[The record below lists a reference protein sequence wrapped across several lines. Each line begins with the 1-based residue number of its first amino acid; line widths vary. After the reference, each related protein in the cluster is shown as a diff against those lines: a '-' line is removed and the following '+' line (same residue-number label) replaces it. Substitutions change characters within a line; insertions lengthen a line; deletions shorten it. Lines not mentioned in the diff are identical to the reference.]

1 MEYRMVKEVHRR
13 VKSSTKILKTVMI
26 VLCVLF
32 MLFGIV
38 FDRGMLFLALLTAGM
53 YFVFDAYIIKDYEYV
68 MEGNAF
74 TISVIHAKRR
84 RREAHVLNLKDLEVL
99 APNWHEAVAKYRL
112 KGGTEKLPKYDYT
125 SYEPE
130 VPYYTMIIMEGRKKI
145 KLLLDLEEDMLF
157 AIKRMYPQKVFVQK
171 CEK

>member
-13 VKSSTKILKTVMI
+13 VKPSTKILKTVMI

-38 FDRGMLFLALLTAGM
+38 FDRGMLLLALLTAGM
-53 YFVFDAYIIKDYEYV
+53 YFLFDAYIIKDYEYV
-68 MEGNAF
+68 MEGNVF

-112 KGGTEKLPKYDYT
+112 KGGTERLPKYDYT

-157 AIKRMYPQKVFVQK
+157 TIKRMYPQKVFVQN

>member
-1 MEYRMVKEVHRR
+1 MDYRMVKEVHKR
-13 VKSSTKILKTVMI
+13 VKPSTKILKVVMI

-38 FDRGMLFLALLTAGM
+38 FDRGMLFLALLMAGM
-53 YFVFDAYIIKDYEYV
+53 YFLYDAYVIKDYEYV
-68 MEGNAF
+68 MEGNTF

-84 RREAHVLNLKDLEVL
+84 RREEHVLDLKDMEVL

-112 KGGTEKLPKYDYT
+112 KGGTEKIPKYDYT

-130 VPYYTMIIMEGRKKI
+130 IPYYTMIIVEGRKKI

-157 AIKRMYPQKVFVQK
+157 AIKRMYPKKVFVQK
-171 CEK
+171 LEK